1 MKLFNDNLIPI
12 SLRRAFQLDEMVVR
26 TISSQQRT
34 CMLKVLTLSF
44 ACQSSVHGLAIPVCK
59 QNTPIRIRQF
69 LRPLNLW

>member
-1 MKLFNDNLIPI
+1 MRLFNDKLI
-12 SLRRAFQLDEMVVR
+12 SLRRAFQLDEMVIR

-44 ACQSSVHGLAIPVCK
+44 ACQGSVHGLAIPVCK